1 MPSTPLSAP
10 RSAAIAPVG
19 TDGWAVLACLAIAFP
34 TLIAYNVP
42 PSATFLNQ
50 AAALVGWGGFL
61 TLLASGMPSGRTAGV
76 GSGLMSLLGAFG
88 LLCAAAL
95 VSPLWTGLPWSLS
108 LSSAGMIMAAVLAV
122 LAGATAER
130 AGVGIAAFEAF
141 CIGMVVAGVASSAI
155 GIVQVFFP
163 SLADGTWIAASVFE
177 GRAVGNLRQPNHLS
191 SLLLW
196 GIVAAVW
203 LGDQRVLNRLA
214 TALLALLFVFVVVL
228 SASRTGAV
236 GAVMLAVWGG
246 LDRRLSRHARGLLIA
261 MPVAYA
267 AFWLGTAA
275 WAHFSAH
282 VFGGETRFSGQGDVS
297 SSRFG
302 IWSNTLAMIA
312 AHPWLGVGFGEF
324 NFAWSLSPFPHRPVA
339 FFDHTHNLP
348 LQFAVELGLPLAA
361 LVLGL
366 MLWAL
371 WRAFAGAFLSAPRGE
386 GADRPAGDQRSAR
399 TTPNTSH
406 PAASESM
413 PMLRAAF
420 VMVLMVV
427 VHSLLEYP
435 LWYAYF
441 LLPTAFAFGLC
452 LGGATSPSAA
462 TLAETPGDGNSTRA
476 ATARPGTSR
485 PLFLGAM
492 VLMCAGLLSLV
503 DYLRVV
509 VIFSPLEDSVPLA
522 DRIESGRHSV
532 LFAHHAEYAAAT
544 TAEHPAD
551 TMRSF
556 DSASHY
562 LLDTRLMM
570 AWAKAFDEAG
580 DTERARQIAQRLR
593 EFRNSASK
601 AFFDECDAP
610 AKPGGKHNGKLPF
623 QCTPPATAM
632 DYRAFESR

>member
-10 RSAAIAPVG
+10 RSAAFAPVG
-19 TDGWAVLACLAIAFP
+19 TDGWAVLACLAVAFP

-61 TLLASGMPSGRTAGV
+61 TLLASAMPSGRSGGV
-76 GSGLMSLLGAFG
+76 GGGLLALLGAFG
-88 LLCAAAL
+88 LLCLAAL

-108 LSSAGMIMAAVLAV
+108 LSSAGLILAAVLAV
-122 LAGATAER
+122 LTGATAGR
-130 AGVGIAAFEAF
+130 AGVGIAAFRAF

-155 GIVQVFFP
+155 GIVQVFFT
-163 SLADGTWIAASVFE
+163 SLADGNWIAASVFE

-196 GIVAAVW
+196 GIIAAVW
-203 LGDQRVLNRLA
+203 LGEQRVLNRLA

-236 GAVMLAVWGG
+236 GAVMLAVWGV

-371 WRAFAGAFLSAPRGE
+371 WRAFAGAFLGGPRTGR
-386 GADRPAGDQRSAR
+386 A
-399 TTPNTSH
+399 NTDEPTH
-406 PAASESM
+406 ETA

-452 LGGATSPSAA
+452 LVGATAPAA
-462 TLAETPGDGNSTRA
+462 ITRA
-476 ATARPGTSR
+476 ASAGDASSAQAAAAATRPGVSR

-492 VLMCAGLLSLV
+492 LLMCAGLLSLV

-532 LFAHHAEYAAAT
+532 FFAHHAEYAAAT

-551 TMRSF
+551 VMRSF

-593 EFRNSASK
+593 EFRNEASK
-601 AFFDECDAP
+601 AFFEACNAP
-610 AKPGGKHNGKLPF
+610 AKAKHQSGGKLPF
-623 QCTPPATAM
+623 QCSPPASEM
-632 DYRAFESR
+632 DYRAFERP

>member
-19 TDGWAVLACLAIAFP
+19 TDGWAVLACLAVAFP
-34 TLIAYNVP
+34 TVIAYNVP

-61 TLLASGMPSGRTAGV
+61 TLMVSAMPSARTG
-76 GSGLMSLLGAFG
+76 GIGGGLMALLGAFG
-88 LLCAAAL
+88 LLCLAAL

-108 LSSAGMIMAAVLAV
+108 LSSAGMILAAVLAV
-122 LAGATAER
+122 LTGATAGR
-130 AGVGIAAFEAF
+130 AGVGIAAFKAF

-155 GIVQVFFP
+155 GIVQVFFT
-163 SLADGTWIAASVFE
+163 SLADGNWIAASVFE

-196 GIVAAVW
+196 GIIAAVW
-203 LGDQRVLNRLA
+203 LGEQRVLNRVA

-236 GAVMLAVWGG
+236 GAVMLAVWGL
-246 LDRRLSRHARGLLIA
+246 LDRRLSRQARGLLIA

-302 IWSNTLAMIA
+302 IWSNTLAMIV

-371 WRAFAGAFLSAPRGE
+371 WRAFAGAFLGASRGQSVDRTGSDQSASDE
-386 GADRPAGDQRSAR
+386 NADE
-399 TTPNTSH
+399 TT
-406 PAASESM
+406 

-452 LGGATSPSAA
+452 LGGATSAPAA
-462 TLAETPGDGNSTRA
+462 TT
-476 ATARPGTSR
+476 RPGTSR

-492 VLMCAGLLSLV
+492 LLMCAGLLSLV

-544 TAEHPAD
+544 TAERPAD

-610 AKPGGKHNGKLPF
+610 AKSKRADGKLPF
-623 QCTPPATAM
+623 QCTPPATDV
-632 DYRAFESR
+632 DYRAFERP